1 MMENL
6 LTYII
11 QVNLLL
17 SIIYLG
23 YAGLLK
29 GLTFY
34 SLNRCY
40 FLIGGLFAFIYPF
53 LDLKSLFVQR
63 GLDIGVVGEQISFY
77 MEDGVVQEKLTLAGL
92 VGMVFILGA
101 ALLFLKFLFQLMS
114 LLRIHFHST
123 ADQWKT
129 YFFRNVFIPIVPF
142 SFLNKIYVNKG
153 QHMDAELIDIFKH
166 EDIHVKGLHSLDILL
181 FEMILVCC
189 WYNPFVWFM
198 RRAIRQNLEFL
209 TDQQVLN
216 KGIDRQT
223 YQYSL
228 LNVSKK
234 GTSIGLSNQFNFKL
248 LKRRIMMMNKKRS
261 SKIELSKYAFLLPV
275 FLLSGAAFTV
285 SKAENSIEGVVE
297 KAKETPILTLDKVEK
312 ADGSVSVKV
321 AGQAG
326 ELLQQAF
333 GANEI
338 AIDTLPK
345 VKTGRASEFKKIKRS
360 DIDFSKNL
368 KYFIDNKLVSK
379 ADFLAYP
386 EEKLANYWA
395 SNDNE
400 LIKYRTKSSIDIS
413 QGAILANTIEMQKSS
428 EAAGKKVRYV
438 INGVMQEK
446 GYTLGKIDPNSIASM
461 TVLTGPAGDK
471 YGDAGKDGVIELKLK
486 EGTNVGKKV
495 TELRGNTIGVIT
507 ENNRPADAVFYID
520 GKKADLALIEDLN
533 REEID
538 DLVLLNGASA
548 VEKYGQEAQRGVVV
562 ITTKK
567 WARENP
573 DKIGR
578 GTKELKSGNKVGES
592 LPVLF
597 YKKNEDNTAAKNM
610 TSSGKFETDA
620 EQAKAATFGA
630 RRMADAVNLE
640 PLGNK
645 KIVRLRGVSKT
656 PLYVVDGQVQSI
668 DQNDL
673 NAADIESISIL
684 KNQSATALY
693 GAAGENGVIIVTT
706 KKKAAELNDD
716 EKKDNSILEGKIKK
730 IIKTELDAER
740 KRAAAA
746 RDNRGE

>member
-34 SLNRCY
+34 SLNRGY

-77 MEDGVVQEKLTLAGL
+77 MEDGAVQEKLTLAGL

-275 FLLSGAAFTV
+275 FLLAGAAFTV

-297 KAKETPILTLDKVEK
+297 KAKETPILTLDKVEE

-321 AGQAG
+321 AGEAA

-379 ADFLAYP
+379 SDFLAYP
-386 EEKLANYWA
+386 EEKLANYWV

-413 QGAILANTIEMQKSS
+413 QGAILANS
-428 EAAGKKVRYV
+428 V
-438 INGVMQEK
+438 VMQQK
-446 GYTLGKIDPNSIASM
+446 QDAARAKMRYYVDGVLQSPSFNLTDFDPTSIASM
-461 TVLTGPAGDK
+461 TVLEGPAALK
-471 YGDAGKDGVIELKLK
+471 YGDVGKDGLVLVKMKPERRDEIRKKGITIGIRMDGTKDSVLYVIDGQKVKGSVFRSLGAEATESIHILKDGPAKLKYGEEGKNGVIE
-486 EGTNVGKKV
+486 V
-495 TELRGNTIGVIT
+495 
-507 ENNRPADAVFYID
+507 
-520 GKKADLALIEDLN
+520 
-533 REEID
+533 
-538 DLVLLNGASA
+538 
-548 VEKYGQEAQRGVVV
+548 
-562 ITTKK
+562 TTKE

-573 DKIGR
+573 DKVSKSSG
-578 GTKELKSGNKVGES
+578 ELKSENKVGET
-592 LPVLF
+592 LPIAVF
-597 YKKNEDNTAAKNM
+597 YKANEDKQDAKKIAFEGKSKTDAKQPELKGRAQGIVSNM
-610 TSSGKFETDA
+610 RGLASSGPGKY
-620 EQAKAATFGA
+620 GA
-630 RRMADAVNLE
+630 FNNWVKGD
-640 PLGNK
+640 PLF
-645 KIVRLRGVSKT
+645 
-656 PLYVVDGQVQSI
+656 VVDGKIVKAKEI
-668 DQNDL
+668 DPNTIDNITVLKDQN
-673 NAADIESISIL
+673 
-684 KNQSATALY
+684 ATAIY
-693 GAAGENGVIIVTT
+693 GDRAENGVIIVNT
-706 KKKAAELNDD
+706 KAYVKEHPELSSDVEDRLSGKVKKVIKAEVEKEKAEAAK
-716 EKKDNSILEGKIKK
+716 EKQGK
-730 IIKTELDAER
+730 
-740 KRAAAA
+740 
-746 RDNRGE
+746 

>member
-1 MMENL
+1 MENL

-23 YAGLLK
+23 YVGLLK

-34 SLNRCY
+34 SLNRGY

-63 GLDIGVVGEQISFY
+63 GLDMGLVGEQISFY
-77 MEDGVVQEKLTLAGL
+77 IEDPEVQEKLTLAGL
-92 VGMVFILGA
+92 VEMVFILGA
-101 ALLFLKFLFQLMS
+101 VLLLLKFLFQLLS

-153 QHMDAELIDIFKH
+153 QHMDAELKDIFKH

-216 KGIDRQT
+216 KGIDKQT

-248 LKRRIMMMNKKRS
+248 LKRRIMMMNRKRS

-275 FLLSGAAFTV
+275 FLLTGAAFTV
-285 SKAENSIEGVVE
+285 SKAEGSIEGVVE
-297 KAKETPILTLDKVEK
+297 KANETTLLKLD
-312 ADGSVSVKV
+312 DQQRDSTLSVKMV
-321 AGQAG
+321 GEAGK
-326 ELLQQAF
+326 LLKEAF
-333 GANEI
+333 GSNEI
-338 AIDTLPK
+338 KIDTLHS
-345 VKTGRASEFKKIKRS
+345 VKANQASDFKKISRS
-360 DIDFSKNL
+360 DIDFSKDL

-386 EEKLANYWA
+386 ERKLSKYWF
-395 SNDNE
+395 SNDNA
-400 LIKYRTKSSIDIS
+400 LIKYKTKLAIDIS
-413 QGAILANTIEMQKSS
+413 RGAILANSVEKQQKQDI
-428 EAAGKKVRYV
+428 AQTKMRYFV
-438 INGVMQEK
+438 DGVLQNP
-446 GYTLGKIDPNSIASM
+446 GFNVNDFDPNSIASM
-461 TVLTGPAGDK
+461 TVLEGPAAVNK

-486 EGTNVGKKV
+486 EGTNIGKKV
-495 TELRGNTIGVIT
+495 TELRGKTIGIKFR
-507 ENNRPADAVFYID
+507 NNKPSDAVYFID
-520 GKKADLALIEDLN
+520 GKKADQELLSDLKSDDIEN
-533 REEID
+533 IT
-538 DLVLLNGASA
+538 VLKGASA
-548 VEKYGQEAQRGVVV
+548 VEKYGQEAEYGVVL
-562 ITTKK
+562 ITTKS

-573 DKIGR
+573 DKISKAAKG
-578 GTKELKSGNKVGES
+578 LKSENKVDET
-592 LPVLF
+592 LPVLY
-597 YKKNEDNTAAKNM
+597 YKKNDDRQEAKTITFEGKSKTDGSQSKSTTFDAKGMADGLNFAPVGGKNGIRIRG
-610 TSSGKFETDA
+610 SSG
-620 EQAKAATFGA
+620 
-630 RRMADAVNLE
+630 
-640 PLGNK
+640 
-645 KIVRLRGVSKT
+645 T
-656 PLYVVDGQVQSI
+656 PLFVVDGQIHSI
-668 DQNDL
+668 DINDL
-673 NAADIESISIL
+673 KASDIASVEVL

-693 GAAGENGVIIVTT
+693 GAAGGNGVIIITT
-706 KKKAAELNDD
+706 KKAAQLKETDDKAE
-716 EKKDNSILEGKIKK
+716 SLEGKINSV
-730 IIKTELDAER
+730 IKTELDVER
-740 KRAAAA
+740 KRAEAAK
-746 RDNRGE
+746 GKG

>member
-1 MMENL
+1 MENL

-11 QVNLLL
+11 QANLLL

-34 SLNRCY
+34 SLNRGY
-40 FLIGGLFAFIYPF
+40 FLIGGLFAFMYPF

-63 GLDIGVVGEQISFY
+63 GLDMGVVGEQISFY
-77 MEDGVVQEKLTLAGL
+77 MEDHAAQEKLTLAGL

-101 ALLFLKFLFQLMS
+101 ALLFLKFLFQLLS

-275 FLLSGAAFTV
+275 FLLAGAAFTV
-285 SKAENSIEGVVE
+285 TKAENSIEGVVE
-297 KAKETPILTLDKVEK
+297 KAKETPILTLDKLEK
-312 ADGSVSVKV
+312 ADGSVAVKV
-321 AGQAG
+321 AGEAG

-338 AIDTLPK
+338 AIDTVPK

-413 QGAILANTIEMQKSS
+413 QGAILANS
-428 EAAGKKVRYV
+428 V
-438 INGVMQEK
+438 VMQQK
-446 GYTLGKIDPNSIASM
+446 QDAARAKMRYYVDGVLQSPSFNLTDFDPTSIASM
-461 TVLTGPAGDK
+461 TVLEGPAALE
-471 YGDAGKDGVIELKLK
+471 YGDVGKDGVVLVKMKPERRDEIR
-486 EGTNVGKKV
+486 KK
-495 TELRGNTIGVIT
+495 GITIGIRMDGTTDSVLY
-507 ENNRPADAVFYID
+507 VID
-520 GKKADLALIEDLN
+520 GVKMSSEDRKGVDPNNIESINVIKDALATVKHGREGKNGVIE
-533 REEID
+533 
-538 DLVLLNGASA
+538 V
-548 VEKYGQEAQRGVVV
+548 
-562 ITTKK
+562 TTKK
-567 WARENP
+567 WARENS

-578 GTKELKSGNKVGES
+578 GTKELKSGNKVGER

-597 YKKNEDNTAAKNM
+597 YKKNEDKPTAKTM
-610 TSSGKFETDA
+610 TFSGKFETDV
-620 EQAKAATFGA
+620 EQAKVAPFGA

-640 PLGNK
+640 PLGNRK
-645 KIVRLRGVSKT
+645 TVRLRGVSKA

-706 KKKAAELNDD
+706 KKKAAESNDN
-716 EKKDNSILEGKIKK
+716 EKKDNSFLDGKIKK

-740 KRAAAA
+740 KRAVAA
-746 RDNRGE
+746 RGNRE

>member
-77 MEDGVVQEKLTLAGL
+77 MEDGAVQEKLTLAGL

-275 FLLSGAAFTV
+275 FLLAGAAFTV

-321 AGQAG
+321 AGEAA
-326 ELLQQAF
+326 ELLKEVM
-333 GANEI
+333 GTDTVK
-338 AIDTLPK
+338 IDTSRSK
-345 VKTGRASEFKKIKRS
+345 NKTDLLSYKIGSMRLRGTS
-360 DIDFSKNL
+360 DIIGNPMFVLDGVV
-368 KYFIDNKLVSK
+368 VSK
-379 ADFLAYP
+379 
-386 EEKLANYWA
+386 K
-395 SNDNE
+395 E
-400 LIKYRTKSSIDIS
+400 LDAVAQER
-413 QGAILANTIEMQKSS
+413 IE
-428 EAAGKKVRYV
+428 
-438 INGVMQEK
+438 
-446 GYTLGKIDPNSIASM
+446 SM
-461 TVLTGPAGDK
+461 TVLKDESAISIYGERGKNGVVLLTTKVGNAKKSENNPQGKITGFMIKQDSLGRTKSHTIKYPVHVLYVIDGVKMSSEDMKGFDPNNIESINVIKDALATVK
-471 YGDAGKDGVIELKLK
+471 YGREGKNGVIE
-486 EGTNVGKKV
+486 V
-495 TELRGNTIGVIT
+495 
-507 ENNRPADAVFYID
+507 
-520 GKKADLALIEDLN
+520 
-533 REEID
+533 
-538 DLVLLNGASA
+538 
-548 VEKYGQEAQRGVVV
+548 
-562 ITTKK
+562 TTKK

-573 DKIGR
+573 DKVSKSSG
-578 GTKELKSGNKVGES
+578 ELKSENKVGET
-592 LPVLF
+592 LPIAVF
-597 YKKNEDNTAAKNM
+597 YKANEDKQDAKKIAFEGKSKTDAKQPELKGRAQGIVSNM
-610 TSSGKFETDA
+610 RGLASSGPGKY
-620 EQAKAATFGA
+620 GA
-630 RRMADAVNLE
+630 FNNWVKGD
-640 PLGNK
+640 PLF
-645 KIVRLRGVSKT
+645 
-656 PLYVVDGQVQSI
+656 VVDGKIVKAKEI
-668 DQNDL
+668 DPNTIDNITVLKDQN
-673 NAADIESISIL
+673 
-684 KNQSATALY
+684 ATAIY
-693 GAAGENGVIIVTT
+693 GDRAENGVIIVNT
-706 KKKAAELNDD
+706 KAYVKAHPELSSDVEDRLSGKVKKVIKAEVEKEKAEASK
-716 EKKDNSILEGKIKK
+716 EKKQEIV
-730 IIKTELDAER
+730 R
-740 KRAAAA
+740 P
-746 RDNRGE
+746 